1 MRRRRSWILPLA
13 GAAIACQAESA
24 PIATGS
30 PPAGPGPHVV
40 RVSEL
45 IAGPEKTSASIR
57 NPYEDNKQVLVDGK
71 RYYNWFN
78 CTGCHGG
85 AGGGGIGPPLA
96 DDDWIY
102 GGEAANIFL
111 SIVQG
116 RPNGMPSYG
125 GQLSDDQVWKIAAY
139 VKTLSGEAGAKGA
152 TADESS
158 GEEQGRGQGGSLERG
173 SQDRRAGQGGTGD
186 P

>member
-1 MRRRRSWILPLA
+1 MNTVPGPRRAWILATALA
-13 GAAIACQAESA
+13 LACGNDQP

-30 PPAGPGPHVV
+30 PPSPLGRGVV

-45 IAGPEKTSASIR
+45 VPGPDKSSLQIR
-57 NPYEDNKQVLVDGK
+57 NPYEGNKNVLLDGR

-96 DDDWIY
+96 DGDWIY
-102 GGEAANIFL
+102 GGEPANIFL

-125 GQLSDDQVWKIAAY
+125 GQIPDDQVWKIVNY
-139 VKTLSGEAGAKGA
+139 VSSLAGEAGASAAAARQAREGK
-152 TADESS
+152 S
-158 GEEQGRGQGGSLERG
+158 QGGGNR
-173 SQDRRAGQGGTGD
+173 
-186 P
+186 

>member
-1 MRRRRSWILPLA
+1 VSRRLA
-13 GAAIACQAESA
+13 WSTWAAVAALGCKGESP

-30 PPAGPGPHVV
+30 PPGPAGIGVV

-45 IAGPEKTSASIR
+45 IAGPEKTR
-57 NPYEDNKQVLVDGK
+57 LLMPNPYEGQKNVLVDGR

-96 DDDWIY
+96 DADWIY
-102 GGEAANIFL
+102 GGDPANVFL

-116 RPNGMPSYG
+116 RPHGMPSFA
-125 GQLSDDQVWKIAAY
+125 GQISDDQVWKIVAY
-139 VKTLSGEAGAKGA
+139 ISSLAKSPEGGEGGA
-152 TADESS
+152 
-158 GEEQGRGQGGSLERG
+158 
-173 SQDRRAGQGGTGD
+173 DR
-186 P
+186 